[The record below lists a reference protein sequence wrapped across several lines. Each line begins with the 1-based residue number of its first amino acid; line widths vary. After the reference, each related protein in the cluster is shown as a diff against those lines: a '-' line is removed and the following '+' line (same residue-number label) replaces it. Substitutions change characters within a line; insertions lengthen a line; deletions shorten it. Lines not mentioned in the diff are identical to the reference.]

1 PYTTL
6 FRSGTQRTGL
16 LGHRAG
22 TCRARRARPRRA
34 PHPGDV
40 RRGPPRR
47 RRRAA
52 GPALCRGAGRP
63 RHPPHAWHPARGGRD
78 RCGDL
83 ARARDRR
90 PRLGAGGGRRARER
104 ERGAQRPARAA
115 APARPTPHGA
125 HCPRTTHRHR
135 AGGAMSIA
143 VEIAVEDPAGLEVAA
158 HAGADRV
165 ELCVDLARGG
175 LTPPPEL
182 VEACTSRAA
191 ELVAARDAKPH
202 FDVHVLI
209 RSRAEHGDFLDRPE
223 EFAYSAEEIA
233 LMARQAEEAV
243 TAGAAGVVIGALT
256 ADGELD
262 VPAIET

>member
-1 PYTTL
+1 
-6 FRSGTQRTGL
+6 
-16 LGHRAG
+16 
-22 TCRARRARPRRA
+22 
-34 PHPGDV
+34 
-40 RRGPPRR
+40 
-47 RRRAA
+47 
-52 GPALCRGAGRP
+52 
-63 RHPPHAWHPARGGRD
+63 
-78 RCGDL
+78 
-83 ARARDRR
+83 
-90 PRLGAGGGRRARER
+90 
-104 ERGAQRPARAA
+104 
-115 APARPTPHGA
+115 
-125 HCPRTTHRHR
+125 
-135 AGGAMSIA
+135 MSIA
-143 VEIAVEDPAGLEVAA
+143 VEIAVEDLAGLEVAA

-262 VPAIET
+262 VPAIETLRDGALTAGSTVMRGVTLTVHRAVDALPGRDQRAQAVRTLLGLGAHRVLTSGGAARALEGADDLAAMVAAAEGLLDICAGGGVRPADVRDIVERGAVSDIHLSARRRPGAPVEDGAPETCTDPAIVAAAVDAAGEL